1 MNGDEA
7 EVVHADEQT
16 QNHQPKSHGD
26 GHGHGDGPVGL
37 FLKKNSNFYQAHFLI
52 IEKWSRKYLK

>member
-37 FLKKNSNFYQAHFLI
+37 FLKKIRTFIKLTFL
-52 IEKWSRKYLK
+52 S